1 MCATLQSRTRRK
13 RITNFEKHDTVR
25 NEPNNALYMDVRF
38 WLALLSLVGLMV
50 MSI

>member
-1 MCATLQSRTRRK
+1 MRNDMKSHEAN

-25 NEPNNALYMDVRF
+25 NESNNALYMDVRF